1 MCKGIKNHV
10 EAMIL
15 YKLYKMFLKN
25 FQGSVPSFVINNEV
39 YKNWSL
45 YLVQILKTP
54 IDKNYVEDKNNIFW
68 KLRRICFRIV
78 SRVTQKYKT
87 RDQGNKEHNA
97 FRQYL
102 LDEYIPQY
110 YDIFTI
116 IYTNC
121 NKNQEYID
129 DKGKVCVYSFYCFL
143 LELSE
148 YKEKVFKLFL
158 ENDLLLEEI
167 IKDCLMPKTDL
178 DAWVNSPKEYIGQ
191 KEEELSMFNTKK
203 FKAEKLIRSFME
215 YKEKKSKKYIY
226 FDKIYNYLCN
236 SIIKDEQ
243 NLIMEEKNIKDKLLQ
258 NPNNES
264 YLTNPSNVP
273 FCLRKESI
281 LFLLKKNS
289 DSISKNADSDLLIK
303 QLVFPSLKSP
313 CGLLRE
319 QACDFISRFKIKNE
333 ELLQEIIKILCS
345 LMEKDPQLPVRL
357 YPCLALGYFF
367 ENETVRKM
375 IKGNIKQIL
384 EISLRLM
391 DETDVEQIMDNL
403 QEIVK
408 YFTSESQQYIIE
420 LSDYLLKYFMR
431 IVEKEN
437 NMEDET
443 NMMDTY
449 TIKNNI
455 VTTFTSFIKYFINNQ
470 DIYSK
475 ITNHI
480 DALIDYFLKKSDS
493 PESGM
498 DLIEE
503 VLKNSPNKNSFY
515 HIYKFFIPL
524 IQTVIGTEEELAEF
538 KKSFPN
544 HVFNGQGY
552 ESILD
557 IAKLVCMYIAK
568 DPNNFINLKDNNGI
582 GYIVYTSKLIES
594 IIEISESKG
603 DYEEAKFCL
612 EIIMTLFYYYKGQMD
627 KLMNDLIEYVSRK
640 IKNGNITNKHLIQFL
655 LNIISICFI
664 YDPAKSLNVLNT
676 KNITKEIFIFWFNN
690 INKLGTKIFL
700 KYNLIAI
707 CSIIKIDINQQDK
720 LISDNMKQLIEGIFS
735 LTKKLND
742 KIENDLEEEISDY
755 DDNDEIDENFSE
767 KDENKVSEQVKNIV
781 SGEPTDLKY
790 KIKDEDISDDEIDE
804 EDEAITEFDKINV
817 IDYVKNT
824 LNDVGQNQQMN
835 KIIVESLG
843 DKFQILNEIFNKEE
857 ERKAQTKK

>member
-1 MCKGIKNHV
+1 
-10 EAMIL
+10 
-15 YKLYKMFLKN
+15 
-25 FQGSVPSFVINNEV
+25 
-39 YKNWSL
+39 
-45 YLVQILKTP
+45 
-54 IDKNYVEDKNNIFW
+54 
-68 KLRRICFRIV
+68 
-78 SRVTQKYKT
+78 
-87 RDQGNKEHNA
+87 
-97 FRQYL
+97 
-102 LDEYIPQY
+102 
-110 YDIFTI
+110 
-116 IYTNC
+116 
-121 NKNQEYID
+121 
-129 DKGKVCVYSFYCFL
+129 
-143 LELSE
+143 
-148 YKEKVFKLFL
+148 
-158 ENDLLLEEI
+158 
-167 IKDCLMPKTDL
+167 
-178 DAWVNSPKEYIGQ
+178 
-191 KEEELSMFNTKK
+191 
-203 FKAEKLIRSFME
+203 
-215 YKEKKSKKYIY
+215 
-226 FDKIYNYLCN
+226 
-236 SIIKDEQ
+236 
-243 NLIMEEKNIKDKLLQ
+243 
-258 NPNNES
+258 
-264 YLTNPSNVP
+264 
-273 FCLRKESI
+273 
-281 LFLLKKNS
+281 
-289 DSISKNADSDLLIK
+289 
-303 QLVFPSLKSP
+303 
-313 CGLLRE
+313 
-319 QACDFISRFKIKNE
+319 
-333 ELLQEIIKILCS
+333 
-345 LMEKDPQLPVRL
+345 
-357 YPCLALGYFF
+357 
-367 ENETVRKM
+367 
-375 IKGNIKQIL
+375 
-384 EISLRLM
+384 
-391 DETDVEQIMDNL
+391 
-403 QEIVK
+403 
-408 YFTSESQQYIIE
+408 
-420 LSDYLLKYFMR
+420 
-431 IVEKEN
+431 
-437 NMEDET
+437 
-443 NMMDTY
+443 
-449 TIKNNI
+449 
-455 VTTFTSFIKYFINNQ
+455 
-470 DIYSK
+470 
-475 ITNHI
+475 
-480 DALIDYFLKKSDS
+480 
-493 PESGM
+493 M

-755 DDNDEIDENFSE
+755 DDNDEYDENFSE